1 MDKKTFIVYSDW
13 EDKLSLLSDE
23 ELGKIFRYIFKY
35 VKTGSIPKMKRE
47 LLMIF
52 NILKYDLDKNFEQ
65 YQKRCEANKING
77 KKGGRPKKRNNPLG
91 FIKTEE
97 TQHNPQKHDSD
108 SDSDNDNKTDLLLTT
123 TIYGYI
129 EENFGRTLSSLEVI
143 KIDEWLLS
151 FNKEIIKYAIEK
163 AVLNNKRTF
172 SYVDGILKNWKS
184 CNFKTLQEI
193 KDTEIKHDNKSTQ
206 NVSIEKWLD
215 VDIPENSASDE
226 EIKNLE
232 KRMNRE

>member
-1 MDKKTFIVYSDW
+1 M
-13 EDKLSLLSDE
+13 
-23 ELGKIFRYIFKY
+23 
-35 VKTGSIPKMKRE
+35 
-47 LLMIF
+47 
-52 NILKYDLDKNFEQ
+52 
-65 YQKRCEANKING
+65 
-77 KKGGRPKKRNNPLG
+77 G